1 MHVFAHHPA
10 PRHPAFKPGCP
21 WQRWLLSGGLA
32 LIAITCAACLPSRQS
47 ASSQGQ
53 RPRPTTPP
61 FSQPTHLSIPSLGVN
76 AAILPVGTD
85 RYGAMEAP
93 GAGHPASDPIWGSA
107 FWWKF
112 GAKPGQPGNAVLAG
126 HVDRDDGSH
135 AAFWNLGQIQP
146 GDSIIITEQ
155 AGQTFTFQVTRVTAF
170 PIPDGGPDDPV
181 IQRVFG
187 PATTANL
194 NLITCYGDWIG
205 TEFNER
211 LVVFSTLVAKK

>member
-1 MHVFAHHPA
+1 MMEADKRHLHRSPHPILLCCLTLLALFCAACSPGLSGAAHHQSQHHPA
-10 PRHPAFKPGCP
+10 
-21 WQRWLLSGGLA
+21 
-32 LIAITCAACLPSRQS
+32 
-47 ASSQGQ
+47 
-53 RPRPTTPP
+53 PP
-61 FSQPTHLSIPSLGVN
+61 FSQPTHLSIPSLSLD
-76 AAILPVGTD
+76 ATILPVGTD

-126 HVDRDDGSH
+126 HVDRNDGSR

-146 GDSIIITEQ
+146 GDQITITEQ
-155 AGQTFTFQVTRVTAF
+155 AGQRFTFQVTQVRAF
-170 PIPDGGPDDPV
+170 PIPDGGPTDP
-181 IQRVFG
+181 IIERVFG

-211 LVVFSTLVAKK
+211 LVVFSTLVSSK